1 MAVLNTRDLRA
12 FVRVDGM
19 GRTVAGS
26 LIYRKNQPKVGK
38 WREIRAEECCDPWFP
53 TTTTTSTSTS
63 TTTSTS
69 TSTSTSTTSTTTTAP
84 SDLRLKRNIVL
95 TGAMRGKLAE
105 YSWEWNDVAVD
116 LNLHNFPTK
125 GVIAQEAQNLYP
137 EAVSIAN
144 DGYLRVD
151 YSLIK

>member
-12 FVRVDGM
+12 FVRIDGM

-38 WREIRAEECCDPWFP
+38 WREIRAEECCDPWFDQT
-53 TTTTTSTSTS
+53 TTTTTSTT
-63 TTTSTS
+63 
-69 TSTSTSTTSTTTTAP
+69 TSTTSTTTTAP

-105 YSWEWNDVAVD
+105 YSWEWNDVAVG
-116 LNLHNFPTK
+116 LNLHNFPAK
-125 GVIAQEAQNLYP
+125 GVIAQEALNLYP
-137 EAVSIAN
+137 EAVSMAN